1 MANIIC
7 WICDNN
13 LALKVYEGKLL
24 DEDGNRPCFE
34 CVLESGDDEEN
45 EEEFEPE
52 DEVDEVE

>member
-24 DEDGNRPCFE
+24 DEDGNKPCFE
-34 CVLESGDDEEN
+34 CVLEAGDEEDGQ
-45 EEEFEPE
+45 
-52 DEVDEVE
+52 DEVIE